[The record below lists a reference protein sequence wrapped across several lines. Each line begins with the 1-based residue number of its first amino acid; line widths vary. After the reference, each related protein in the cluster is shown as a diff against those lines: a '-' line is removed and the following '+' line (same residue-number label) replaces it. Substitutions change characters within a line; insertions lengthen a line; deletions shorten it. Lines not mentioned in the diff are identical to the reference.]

1 MTEPAVVARDEAALP
16 VVRSEGSEP
25 GTTVDL
31 VLSGGGAAG
40 LMQAYILAGLEER
53 GYRFRRAIGTSV
65 GAIAAAAVKT
75 MGPKKYVEMFEAMS
89 TRDVM
94 RKPWWDALAYAG
106 LTKHT
111 GLYSW
116 SPLRNKLK
124 EHLPAEPIPDAWV
137 TRVDAVTEQLEIVPA
152 TAETVFQSAL
162 MPLVGRFDT
171 HYDGG
176 VREQIPLG
184 TGLDVGIGA
193 EYPEHGG
200 AVRGNGVMVVIVM
213 CSPYWEQP
221 AKPHDV
227 KDGLQAGRSVIG
239 AMMRE
244 GRATDLR
251 EFLKINWLCQQLG
264 GSVPRPGGG
273 TYSYYPVEIWAPG
286 TDLGDAMDF
295 DSAELK
301 ALRRQEAVY
310 ALERGPITDPF
321 TAAA

>member
-1 MTEPAVVARDEAALP
+1 M
-16 VVRSEGSEP
+16 RSAGSAP

-40 LMQAYILAGLEER
+40 LTQALILRALAAR
-53 GYRFRRAIGTSV
+53 GYTFRRAIGTSV

-75 MGPKKYVEMFEAMS
+75 MGPEKYVEMFEGMG

-106 LTKHT
+106 LAKNT

-116 SPLRNKLK
+116 NPLRNRLRQN
-124 EHLPAEPIPDAWV
+124 LPAEPIPDAWV
-137 TRVDAVTEQLEIVPA
+137 TRVNAQTEQLEAVPA
-152 TAETVFQSAL
+152 TAETVFHSAL
-162 MPLVGRFDT
+162 MPLVGRFDGY
-171 HYDGG
+171 YDGG
-176 VREQIPLG
+176 VREQVPLG
-184 TGLDVGIGA
+184 QGLDVGIGA
-193 EYPEHGG
+193 D
-200 AVRGNGVMVVIVM
+200 GVMVVIIL
-213 CSPYWEQP
+213 CSPYWERP
-221 AKPHDV
+221 AKPHAI
-227 KDGLQAGRSVIG
+227 KNGLDAGKSVLG

-244 GRATDLR
+244 AKLTDLR
-251 EFLKINWLCQQLG
+251 EFLRINWLCKELG
-264 GSVPRPGGG
+264 GSIPRPNGG

-286 TDLGDAMDF
+286 VDLGDAMDF
-295 DSAELK
+295 DSKELK